1 MKQLD
6 ISALRREYTHEVLS
20 EHSVQRDPLGQFV
33 SWYDEA
39 IGAKVNEPTAMVLAT
54 SDIHNRPSARVVLLK
69 GVSDSGFIFYT
80 NYGSRKGNA
89 LADNPYAELVFFW
102 PELERQIRISGYVVK
117 ISEQESDEYFATRP
131 RESQVGAWAS
141 QQSAV
146 VRDREYLEAR
156 FASLSSEFAERDIS
170 RPDSWGG
177 YILRPLEFEFWQGR
191 MSRLHDRIRYRTVED
206 SWVIERLNP

>member
-1 MKQLD
+1 MNQLD

-20 EHSVQRDPLGQFV
+20 EHSVQRDPIGQFV

-54 SDIHNRPSARVVLLK
+54 ADIHNRPSARVVLLK

-89 LADNPYAELVFFW
+89 LAQNPYAEILFFW
-102 PELERQIRISGYVVK
+102 PELERQIRISGYVNK
-117 ISEQESDEYFATRP
+117 LSEQESDEYFATRP

-146 VRDREYLEAR
+146 VRDREELEAR
-156 FASLSSEFAERDIS
+156 FNSLSNEFAERDIP

-177 YILRPLEFEFWQGR
+177 YILRPLEFEYWQGR
-191 MSRLHDRIRYRTVED
+191 MSRLHDRIRYRKNEN
-206 SWVIERLNP
+206 SWIIERLNP